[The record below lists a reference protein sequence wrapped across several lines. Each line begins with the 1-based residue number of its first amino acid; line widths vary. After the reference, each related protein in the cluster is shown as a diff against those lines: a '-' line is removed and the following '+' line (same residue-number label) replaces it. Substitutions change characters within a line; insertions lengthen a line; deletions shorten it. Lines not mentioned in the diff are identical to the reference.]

1 MLKACQLQ
9 VFMTHGN
16 EEKTTGLEIGI
27 TEVRD
32 EAAGFP
38 NADGNK
44 EEVETHVR
52 EETSG
57 GKTHC
62 TLLEALQAVTI

>member
-16 EEKTTGLEIGI
+16 EEKIGLEIGVMA
-27 TEVRD
+27 VRD

-38 NADGNK
+38 NAMGIK
-44 EEVETHVR
+44 R
-52 EETSG
+52 
-57 GKTHC
+57 KC
-62 TLLEALQAVTI
+62 KLM